1 MVEKQNATSEPPL
14 ERALRSEAEVHAQHI
29 QELPRS
35 QLGIEWFTDWIGRP
49 WFAYAIVGFI
59 AAWVG
64 ANTLGHGRFDVANF
78 PMLQLIIGAGSL
90 IMAAFILITEN
101 RQSAVAEKRAKL
113 TLQLSLANEVRSA
126 KIIELLEQMRRDDP
140 SLPNRKDEEALQMT
154 EAIDLPTAL
163 EKMESAEKEAVE
175 RAQGN

>member
-1 MVEKQNATSEPPL
+1 MAENKDRASEPPL

-35 QLGIEWFTDWIGRP
+35 QLGIEWFTDRIGRP

-64 ANTLGHGRFDVANF
+64 INTLGHGRFDVTNF
-78 PMLQLIIGAGSL
+78 PLLQLIIGACSL
-90 IMAAFILITEN
+90 VMAAFILIAEN

-113 TLQLSLANEVRSA
+113 TLQLSLANEVRTA

-140 SLPNRKDEEALQMT
+140 SLPNRKDDEARQMT

-163 EKMESAEKEAVE
+163 EKMESAEKAASE
-175 RAQGN
+175 RAQRG